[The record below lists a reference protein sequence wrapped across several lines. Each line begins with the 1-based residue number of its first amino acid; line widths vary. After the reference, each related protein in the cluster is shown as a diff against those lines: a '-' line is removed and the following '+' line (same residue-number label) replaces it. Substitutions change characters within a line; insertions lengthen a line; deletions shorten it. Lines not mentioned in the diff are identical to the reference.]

1 MLSFF
6 RQEPRLPPQLTLCPW
21 NPRYDK
27 AKDTDTLLVAGV
39 SYTKWLSIASIRK
52 KDPKARK
59 DSSDIWN
66 HGIAVVRASEKQRLY
81 YCYHCECQDKT
92 QQWYTLDGTSTVK
105 KHLSKGHDISAGSDE
120 GSEKDLP
127 QPEANQKVFDKV
139 STGRYD
145 AFKTVIVRWIV
156 YCNFAF
162 KMLENQYFRDVIS
175 LLHKGFA
182 LLLPAASATIRNWV
196 KEEYDKQKDHLIEEL
211 AAAISQV
218 HLSFDMWTSPNRYS
232 IISIFANFISE
243 EGQRRRQLLAFRR
256 IYGAHDGANIAAT
269 LLEVIEEYS
278 IAQKIGYF
286 MSDNAKSNDSATA
299 AAMQQLYPSLSI
311 KQRQGRRLQCRGHI
325 INLCARALLLGKG
338 AGKTLTELE
347 RKEMKG
353 GVAAVDR
360 FWKNKGALGRL
371 HNLVVYIRCTPQ
383 RLEEFAKI
391 KKGGNLAQFDGLKVS
406 LFFFKLPGG
415 LRILAFLRA
424 ASAGTAAANQ
434 RL

>member
-1 MLSFF
+1 MLSSFF
-6 RQEPRLPPQLTLCPW
+6 RQERPAPQLTLCPW
-21 NPRYDK
+21 NPQYNK
-27 AKDTDTLLVAGV
+27 AKDTDTFTVAGV

-52 KDPKARK
+52 KDNKTRK
-59 DSSDIWN
+59 DASDIWK
-66 HGIAVVRASEKQRLY
+66 HGIAVVRATQKQRLY
-81 YCYHCECQDKT
+81 YCYHCECQGSQ

-105 KHLSKGHDISAGSDE
+105 KHLLKQHDISASSDE
-120 GSEKDLP
+120 PPEQDSP
-127 QPEANQKVFDKV
+127 QPEANQTVFEKLTTD
-139 STGRYD
+139 RYD
-145 AFKTVIVRWIV
+145 AFKTAIVRWIV
-156 YCNFAF
+156 YCNIAF
-162 KMLENQYFRDVIS
+162 KMLENQYFRDVVS

-218 HLSFDMWTSPNRYS
+218 HLSFDIWTSPNRYS

-256 IYGAHDGANIAAT
+256 IYGAHDGANIAAA
-269 LLEVIEEYS
+269 LLEVINEYG

-286 MSDNAKSNDSATA
+286 MSDNAKSNDTAIA

-311 KQRQGRRLQCRGHI
+311 KQQQGRRLRCMGHI

-338 AGKTLTELE
+338 AGKKLSELE
-347 RKEMKG
+347 RKELKG
-353 GVAAVDR
+353 SVVAVDR
-360 FWKNKGALGRL
+360 FWKNKGALGQL

-391 KKGGNLAQFDGLKVS
+391 RKGGNLAQFDVLKVS
-406 LFFFKLPGG
+406 WVFIKLSITQLQEPSIS
-415 LRILAFLRA
+415 R
-424 ASAGTAAANQ
+424 SA
-434 RL
+434 